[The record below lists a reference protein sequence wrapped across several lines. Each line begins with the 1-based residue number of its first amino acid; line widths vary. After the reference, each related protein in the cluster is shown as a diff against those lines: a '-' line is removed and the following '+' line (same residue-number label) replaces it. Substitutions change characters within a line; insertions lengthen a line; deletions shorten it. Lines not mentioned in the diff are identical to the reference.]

1 MRAALEQAERA
12 RKAAE
17 NDLHDAADRISEL
30 SLHNANMGAQK
41 RKLESDIASM
51 QADLD
56 EAIAELKNSEER
68 VKKASADASRLAEEL
83 RQEQVNTQ
91 KYCLFF
97 FYFLFYEL
105 IRNMQFKLINLEK
118 VLNNKLKTYKLD

>member
-1 MRAALEQAERA
+1 MRSALEQADRA

-30 SLHNANMGAQK
+30 GSSNANLNALK
-41 RKLESDIASM
+41 RKLDGDLSSL

-68 VKKASADASRLAEEL
+68 VKKASADAARLAEEL
-83 RQEQVNTQ
+83 RQEKV
-91 KYCLFF
+91 
-97 FYFLFYEL
+97 YFIL
-105 IRNMQFKLINLEK
+105 
-118 VLNNKLKTYKLD
+118 LNNKKILRKLYSMIGKNTKSL

>member
-1 MRAALEQAERA
+1 
-12 RKAAE
+12 
-17 NDLHDAADRISEL
+17 
-30 SLHNANMGAQK
+30 MGAQK